1 MRPNGRI
8 DIITTSIVC
17 VGNLKA
23 KGRTMHVGV
32 SVVGLLFA
40 LIGLL
45 VFVLGIAALVIA
57 IVALARTFT
66 NAREISSLKSGGTAG
81 R

>member
-1 MRPNGRI
+1 
-8 DIITTSIVC
+8 
-17 VGNLKA
+17 
-23 KGRTMHVGV
+23 MHVGV

-45 VFVLGIAALVIA
+45 VCVSGIAALVIA
-57 IVALARTFT
+57 IIALARTFK
-66 NAREISSLKSGGTAG
+66 NAREISNLKSGGPTD